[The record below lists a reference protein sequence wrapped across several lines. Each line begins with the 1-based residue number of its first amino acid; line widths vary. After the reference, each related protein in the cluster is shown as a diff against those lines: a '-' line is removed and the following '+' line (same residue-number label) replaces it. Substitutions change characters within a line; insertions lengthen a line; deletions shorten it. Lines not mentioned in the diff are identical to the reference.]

1 MGQKP
6 LLTFLELEETKFWPQ
21 VVGGGAW
28 ATSAAS
34 AARPTSALRPPGA
47 FCLMGLDRPFP
58 LSGLQDQSERAGMR
72 AVGRPGSE
80 HSLNPHKMG
89 WLGPGVR
96 EWEGAE
102 PPFWLLAHSLRTLR
116 GPDLSACPWNRGG
129 EGSEGSGAQA
139 EMGKEGGLRGAQAL
153 LASPPRSSFPC
164 SLNFPVSP
172 RPSHLQPS
180 VSFLALTHPTPMP
193 ST

>member
-58 LSGLQDQSERAGMR
+58 LSGLQDQKRKSRDAG
-72 AVGRPGSE
+72 
-80 HSLNPHKMG
+80 
-89 WLGPGVR
+89 
-96 EWEGAE
+96 
-102 PPFWLLAHSLRTLR
+102 R
-116 GPDLSACPWNRGG
+116 GEAG
-129 EGSEGSGAQA
+129 E
-139 EMGKEGGLRGAQAL
+139 
-153 LASPPRSSFPC
+153 
-164 SLNFPVSP
+164 
-172 RPSHLQPS
+172 
-180 VSFLALTHPTPMP
+180 
-193 ST
+193 